1 MRDQYPHDPAFT
13 EDVRHLALPLRRNS
27 GPESE
32 AIKMFGKKKAKAN
45 SKEEHSSHYSLRLE
59 RRKKT
64 QANNYS
70 AEYLCKNSSSSES
83 LDNIISSYK
92 GRKGF
97 SLDRN
102 TQSFDVEQKPQT
114 KPKRSSWFLR
124 DRSRDKQ
131 SKKEKFLK
139 RSSLDFTLTYDAK
152 PPEKTRSKA
161 KTIQRQNA
169 ADYTGD
175 SSTTPQE
182 EIPEPKKSGL
192 SKFQIGKRFLKG
204 EIGIRSFNYYLLKE
218 GLKKNS
224 GKQKSETV
232 AATPSGKSKSEE
244 NIYEEIYFRHDQPT
258 PKPKTPPALP
268 PFNKQSSVPLIK
280 TVALSNDGNCIN
292 CEICL
297 QEAVQENGS
306 IFSAQNCDKCVEHRQ
321 QNLLITGSLS
331 GSEGYAQVVSNRKI
345 NDKSIYDFFQKQQQG
360 QTVLQFQSYN
370 PNNPNVYKI
379 ETTPVAFDYTPIE
392 EQIYQMELNQLYHQ
406 AQRNFSG
413 DGKIVPKSSSSSDSI
428 KGQNQR
434 HRQQQLQQ
442 QSNEF
447 YTRPNYFYPSND
459 DKQTRKDQNNSIY
472 KTDSSNSIRSESSL
486 NKIYNSKNSSQKS
499 NHSNKS
505 AGSNHIHNR
514 DETHIRQD
522 MSDSS
527 LGDSLFS
534 SDANKR
540 YFGSSESCRFNYE
553 CGRRRCSL
561 ENEKC
566 SFSDTCRYECNLRNC
581 DCSSSYFSSD
591 FDDYNTTNNSR
602 IMKSHHN
609 NNQQSCEYQQQQ
621 IYDQKTNRY
630 AEDFIKHVSNVKRR
644 SQFEANSSMISPQ
657 QMLTTSIYEVPKK
670 NPKRLDTDALR
681 NESDNK
687 AIGDE
692 LGIKDTDKTLTHDE
706 YNKANHRKATGTVPK
721 LSSSISS
728 NESKKKSALKHEREN
743 KQREMI
749 RNEAN
754 ESESLPKAL
763 HDGEKS
769 SAVGKMVSSG
779 AVSATLEMKTTEKP
793 NGDNTKTL
801 DKDLQSK
808 SEQQKKLAA
817 DDDDDE
823 VFLESHDKSVDR
835 KTVSAIISHFE
846 TNVVTSYLLR
856 WVLLDGKGGELL
868 SA

>member
-1 MRDQYPHDPAFT
+1 
-13 EDVRHLALPLRRNS
+13 
-27 GPESE
+27 
-32 AIKMFGKKKAKAN
+32 MFGKKKSKSN
-45 SKEEHSSHYSLRLE
+45 SKDEQHSSHYSLRLE
-59 RRKKT
+59 RKKKNSS

-83 LDNIISSYK
+83 LDNLISSYK
-92 GRKGF
+92 LKGRKGY

-102 TQSFDVEQKPQT
+102 TESFDVEQKPQS

-124 DRSRDKQ
+124 DKSRDKQ

-139 RSSLDFTLTYDAK
+139 RSSLDFTVAYDTKQHEK
-152 PPEKTRSKA
+152 PRTKT

-218 GLKKNS
+218 GLKK
-224 GKQKSETV
+224 GKQKSEPVSTKP
-232 AATPSGKSKSEE
+232 TYKSKSEE
-244 NIYEEIYFRHDQPT
+244 NIYEEIYFYHDQPT

-268 PFNKQSSVPLIK
+268 PFNKQTSVPLK
-280 TVALSNDGNCIN
+280 QKQAFTVDEGNCMN
-292 CEICL
+292 CEICV
-297 QEAVQENGS
+297 QEAQQEKNS
-306 IFSAQNCDKCVEHRQ
+306 LCMLKNCDKCDESHHLQRPMR
-321 QNLLITGSLS
+321 NSLS
-331 GSEGYAQVVSNRKI
+331 GSEGYAHVTKKI
-345 NDKSIYDFFQKQQQG
+345 SEQTIYDFFQQQQQG

-370 PNNPNVYKI
+370 PSNPNVYKI
-379 ETTPVAFDYTPIE
+379 ETTPVAFEYKPID
-392 EQIYQMELNQLYHQ
+392 EQIYQLNQHYARVQQPPQHY
-406 AQRNFSG
+406 SG
-413 DGKIVPKSSSSSDSI
+413 DGKIMPKSSSSSDSI

-434 HRQQQLQQ
+434 HRQSQQ

-447 YTRPNYFYPSND
+447 YTRPNYFYPSSDNN
-459 DKQTRKDQNNSIY
+459 KQQQQQQQSKKDQMY
-472 KTDSSNSIRSESSL
+472 KTDSSNSIRSENSL

-505 AGSNHIHNR
+505 ANR
-514 DETHIRQD
+514 DETQLRD

-553 CGRRRCSL
+553 SCRRRCSL

-591 FDDYNTTNNSR
+591 FDDTNIYNNTNSNR
-602 IMKSHHN
+602 MMKSHHSNNNN
-609 NNQQSCEYQQQQ
+609 NNQQQPLEYPQ

-644 SQFEANSSMISPQ
+644 SQNAALEGANVLINTQ
-657 QMLTTSIYEVPKK
+657 QMMGTSIYEVPKL
-670 NPKRLDTDALR
+670 NPKRLDVEQARTVE
-681 NESDNK
+681 NDNNQNNNK
-687 AIGDE
+687 MPVGDLE
-692 LGIKDTDKTLTHDE
+692 ENLLMHVDDKTSLS
-706 YNKANHRKATGTVPK
+706 KNHVKATGTVPK

-728 NESKKKSALKHEREN
+728 NESKKKSGQRHKEN
-743 KQREMI
+743 KQKQSTF
-749 RNEAN
+749 NEPIKN
-754 ESESLPKAL
+754 ESETLMIAK
-763 HDGEKS
+763 DEKITMNEKILS
-769 SAVGKMVSSG
+769 VEVLSDLQNV
-779 AVSATLEMKTTEKP
+779 LEASDTTVKEKP
-793 NGDNTKTL
+793 KSDMSKSL
-801 DKDLQSK
+801 DTDRQSK
-808 SEQQKKLAA
+808 NEQQKNIDIV
-817 DDDDDE
+817 DDDDDD
-823 VFLESHDKSVDR
+823 VFLENRQK
-835 KTVSAIISHFE
+835 VSLIMFSEIMM
-846 TNVVTSYLLR
+846 
-856 WVLLDGKGGELL
+856 K
-868 SA
+868 